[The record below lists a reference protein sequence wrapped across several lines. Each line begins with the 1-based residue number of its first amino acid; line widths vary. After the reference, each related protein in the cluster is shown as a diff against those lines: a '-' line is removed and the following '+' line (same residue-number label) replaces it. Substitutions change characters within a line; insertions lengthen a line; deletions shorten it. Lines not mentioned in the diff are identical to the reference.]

1 MLRLVFLVAAIDSTS
16 SPRLY
21 AAHFCWDSFQL
32 ISLEGKG
39 DLGEPVFFGC
49 RRWYEGD
56 LHWTSHLTLSSVLG
70 DGCHGSHFRDADTDL
85 EALLAREHTAGRAG
99 ILPTVTPTLPD

>member
-1 MLRLVFLVAAIDSTS
+1 MLCFVFLVAATDSTS

-39 DLGEPVFFGC
+39 GLGEPVFLG
-49 RRWYEGD
+49 RRHLYEGD
-56 LHWTSHLTLSSVLG
+56 LHWSSHLTLSSVLG
-70 DGCHGSHFRDADTDL
+70 GGCHSSHFRDADTDL
-85 EALLAREHTAGRAG
+85 ETLLAREHTAGRAG
-99 ILPTVTPTLPD
+99 ILPRVTPTLPD